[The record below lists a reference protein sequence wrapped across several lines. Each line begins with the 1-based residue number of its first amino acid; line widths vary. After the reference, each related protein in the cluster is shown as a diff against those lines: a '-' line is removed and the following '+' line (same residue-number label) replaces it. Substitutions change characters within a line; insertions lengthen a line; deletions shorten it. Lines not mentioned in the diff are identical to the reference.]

1 MSVAE
6 ELQVQSIRV
15 PVLLQRLH
23 PGREKRHLDSGE
35 REAGEVESVEAQVG
49 EHALSD
55 EDKELLAFTNELR
68 LDEAKRGGSNPSV
81 ELEEVALHG
90 V

>member
-1 MSVAE
+1 MGNE
-6 ELQVQSIRV
+6 E
-15 PVLLQRLH
+15 
-23 PGREKRHLDSGE
+23 PGKWK
-35 REAGEVESVEAQVG
+35 AWKPKWEST
-49 EHALSD
+49 LSD
-55 EDKELLAFTNELR
+55 EDKEMLAFTNELR